1 MKQLFITLFAL
12 ATCAISA
19 SAQLTEQQQIQK
31 LNYVY
36 SYIRN
41 NYVDKELSLEPLVDE
56 AIRATIAELDPH
68 SNYLS
73 REEMEWL
80 RGRIR
85 GEQAGIGIRY
95 FMHNDTLVVSSIME
109 NSPAQHADIRLNDR
123 IIAVDNHSIVALG
136 TDSISPL
143 LRGAANSDVTLQIKR
158 RNTENTIEIEL
169 KRNNYPTSTV
179 SASYRVGDVGYVAI
193 SSFSKLTHRDLYE
206 AYTKLGNV
214 SSMVIDLRDNG
225 GGAETGAVDLA
236 SLFVRKGEVIV
247 TNEYRDHKEVIK
259 RKSKDDI
266 FCDIPL
272 VIIIN
277 ENSASASELFAG
289 AIQDNDRG
297 VIIGRTS
304 FGKGLIQ
311 RVVDLK
317 DGSGITLTIGRYK
330 TPSGRFIQRPYEMG
344 ERDTYRS
351 DKTRYMHPDSIEHD
365 DALLFRTLKR
375 NRPIYGGGGITPDI
389 YIESDSVRISEC
401 VSKSTADLA
410 FYHAIIDYW
419 DICSPSDIL
428 SQYPTVEAFGE
439 GYAIDEE
446 LLHIFYKEAEYSAE
460 GLSATDIDYIR
471 TTLLVTMARLL
482 YGEDA
487 NHYPLGLSLDYT
499 QQRAIEI
506 AGDSREIE
514 AVLGGLF

>member
-1 MKQLFITLFAL
+1 MKKLSITLAFL
-12 ATCAISA
+12 ISCAINA

-41 NYVDKELSLEPLVDE
+41 NYVDKELSLEPLVDK

-80 RGRIR
+80 RGHIR

-95 FMHNDTLVVSSIME
+95 VIHNDTLVVSSIID
-109 NSPAQHADIRLNDR
+109 NSPAQHAGIHTNDR
-123 IIAVDNHSIVALG
+123 IIAVDNHSIIGLSA
-136 TDSISPL
+136 DSISPIL
-143 LRGAANSDVTLQIKR
+143 KGATNSNVRLEVKR
-158 RNTENTIEIEL
+158 RNTESTIEIEL

-193 SSFSKLTHRDLYE
+193 SSFSKVTYRDLYE

-225 GGAETGAVDLA
+225 GGSETGAVDLA

-304 FGKGLIQ
+304 FGKGLTQ
-311 RVVDLK
+311 RIVDLK

-330 TPSGRFIQRPYEMG
+330 TPSGRIIQRPYEMG

-351 DKTRYMHPDSIEHD
+351 DRTRYMHPDSIEHD
-365 DALLFRTLKR
+365 EALLFRTLKR
-375 NRPIYGGGGITPDI
+375 HRPIYGGGGITPDI

-401 VSKSTADLA
+401 VSKSTADLV

-419 DICSPSDIL
+419 DVCYPGDIL
-428 SQYPTVEAFGE
+428 SQYPTVETFGE
-439 GYAIDEE
+439 GYNVNDR
-446 LLHIFYKEAEYSAE
+446 LLHIFYESAGYSAE
-460 GLSATDIDYIR
+460 GLTTTDIDYIR
-471 TTLLVTMARLL
+471 TMLLATMARLL

-487 NHYPLGLSLDYT
+487 NRYPFGLSLDYT

-506 AGDSREIE
+506 ASDRTKIE
-514 AVLGGLF
+514 YILGGSF

>member
-1 MKQLFITLFAL
+1 MKKLYITLAFL
-12 ATCAISA
+12 ISCAINA

-41 NYVDKELSLEPLVDE
+41 NYVDKELSLEPLVDK

-80 RGRIR
+80 RGHIR

-95 FMHNDTLVVSSIME
+95 VIHNDTLVVSSIID
-109 NSPAQHADIRLNDR
+109 NSPAQHAGIRLNDR
-123 IIAVDNHSIVALG
+123 IIAVDNHSIIGLSA
-136 TDSISPL
+136 DSISPIL
-143 LRGAANSDVTLQIKR
+143 KGATNSNVRLEVNR
-158 RNTENTIEIEL
+158 RNTESTIEIEL

-193 SSFSKLTHRDLYE
+193 SSFSKVTYRDLYE

-225 GGAETGAVDLA
+225 GGSETGAVDLA

-266 FCDIPL
+266 FCNIPL

-304 FGKGLIQ
+304 FGKGLTQ
-311 RVVDLK
+311 RIVDLK

-330 TPSGRFIQRPYEMG
+330 TPSGRIIQRPYEMG

-351 DKTRYMHPDSIEHD
+351 NRTRYMHPDSIEHD
-365 DALLFRTLKR
+365 EALLFRTLKHH
-375 NRPIYGGGGITPDI
+375 RPIYGGGGITPDI

-401 VSKSTADLA
+401 VSKSTADLV

-419 DICSPSDIL
+419 DVCDPGDIL
-428 SQYPTVEAFGE
+428 SQYPTVETFGE
-439 GYAIDEE
+439 GYNVNDR
-446 LLHIFYKEAEYSAE
+446 LLHIFYESAGYSAE
-460 GLSATDIDYIR
+460 GLTATDIDYIR
-471 TTLLVTMARLL
+471 TMLLATMARLL

-487 NHYPLGLSLDYT
+487 NRYPFGLSLDYT

-506 AGDSREIE
+506 ASDRTKIE
-514 AVLGGLF
+514 YILGGSF

>member
-1 MKQLFITLFAL
+1 
-12 ATCAISA
+12 
-19 SAQLTEQQQIQK
+19 
-31 LNYVY
+31 
-36 SYIRN
+36 
-41 NYVDKELSLEPLVDE
+41 
-56 AIRATIAELDPH
+56 
-68 SNYLS
+68 
-73 REEMEWL
+73 
-80 RGRIR
+80 
-85 GEQAGIGIRY
+85 
-95 FMHNDTLVVSSIME
+95 
-109 NSPAQHADIRLNDR
+109 
-123 IIAVDNHSIVALG
+123 
-136 TDSISPL
+136 
-143 LRGAANSDVTLQIKR
+143 
-158 RNTENTIEIEL
+158 
-169 KRNNYPTSTV
+169 
-179 SASYRVGDVGYVAI
+179 
-193 SSFSKLTHRDLYE
+193 
-206 AYTKLGNV
+206 
-214 SSMVIDLRDNG
+214 MVIDLRDNG

-247 TNEYRDHKEVIK
+247 TNEYRDHKEIIK

-365 DALLFRTLKR
+365 EALLYRTLKR

-401 VSKSTADLA
+401 VSKSTADLV

-446 LLHIFYKEAEYSAE
+446 LLHIFYKYAEYSAE

>member
-1 MKQLFITLFAL
+1 MKKLSITLAFL
-12 ATCAISA
+12 ISCAINA

-41 NYVDKELSLEPLVDE
+41 NYVDKELSLEPLVDK

-80 RGRIR
+80 RGHIR

-95 FMHNDTLVVSSIME
+95 VIHNDTLVVSSIIE
-109 NSPAQHADIRLNDR
+109 NSPAQHADIQVNDR
-123 IIAVDNHSIVALG
+123 IIAIDNHSIIGLS

-143 LRGAANSDVTLQIKR
+143 LRGAANSDVRLQIKR
-158 RNTENTIEIEL
+158 RNINNNIDIEL

-193 SSFSKLTHRDLYE
+193 SAFSKVTHRDFYE

-214 SSMVIDLRDNG
+214 NSVVIDLRDNG
-225 GGAETGAVDLA
+225 GGAEGGAVDLA
-236 SLFVRKGEVIV
+236 SLLLRKGEVIV
-247 TNEYRDHKEVIK
+247 TNKYRDHEEVIK
-259 RKSKDDI
+259 KKSKDNI
-266 FCDIPL
+266 LCDIPL

-277 ENSASASELFAG
+277 ENSASASELFTG

-311 RVVDLK
+311 RIVDLK

-330 TPSGRFIQRPYEMG
+330 TPSGRIIQRPYEMG

-351 DKTRYMHPDSIEHD
+351 DKTRYMHPDSLEHD
-365 DALLFRTLKR
+365 EALLFRTLKR
-375 NRPIYGGGGITPDI
+375 GRPIYGGGGITPDI
-389 YIESDSVRISEC
+389 YIESDTVRISEC
-401 VSKSTADLA
+401 VSQSREDLT
-410 FYHAIIDYW
+410 FYHAVIDYW
-419 DICSPSDIL
+419 DVCDADNIL
-428 SQYPTVEAFGE
+428 CQYPTIEVFGK
-439 GYAIDEE
+439 GYTVDDE
-446 LLHIFYKEAEYSAE
+446 LLHIFYKTAGYNATE
-460 GLSATDIDYIR
+460 LTVTDIDYIR
-471 TTLLVTMARLL
+471 TMLIATMGKLL

-487 NHYPLGLSLDYT
+487 NHYPFGLSLDYM

-506 AGDSREIE
+506 AGDSREID
-514 AVLGGLF
+514 AILGAMF

>member
-12 ATCAISA
+12 ATFAISA

-80 RGRIR
+80 RGRIY
-85 GEQAGIGIRY
+85 GSQAGIGIRY
-95 FMHNDTLVVSSIME
+95 FMHNDTLVVTSVME

-123 IIAVDNHSIVALG
+123 IIAVDNHSIVALS

-143 LRGAANSDVTLQIKR
+143 LRGAANSDVRLQIKR
-158 RNTENTIEIEL
+158 RNTESTIEIEL
-169 KRNNYPTSTV
+169 KCNNYTTSTV

-193 SSFSKLTHRDLYE
+193 SAFSKVTHRDFYE
-206 AYTKLGNV
+206 AYTKLGDV

-236 SLFVRKGEVIV
+236 SLLLRKGEVIV
-247 TNEYRDHKEVIK
+247 TNKYRGHEEVIK
-259 RKSKDDI
+259 KKSKDNI
-266 FCDIPL
+266 LCDIPL
-272 VIIIN
+272 VVIIN

-297 VIIGRTS
+297 VIVGRTS

-311 RVVDLK
+311 RIVDLK

-351 DKTRYMHPDSIEHD
+351 DKTRYMHPDSIKHD
-365 DALLFRTLKR
+365 EALLFRTLKR
-375 NRPIYGGGGITPDI
+375 HRPIYGGGGITPDI

-401 VSKSTADLA
+401 VSKSAADLA

-419 DICSPSDIL
+419 DICSPSNIL
-428 SQYPTVEAFGE
+428 GQYPTVEAFGE
-439 GYAIDEE
+439 GYNIDEE
-446 LLHIFYKEAEYSAE
+446 LLNIFYESAGFGAK
-460 GLSATDIDYIR
+460 GLTATDIDYSR
-471 TTLLVTMARLL
+471 TTLLATMARLL

-487 NHYPLGLSLDYT
+487 NHYPLGLTLDYT

-506 AGDSREIE
+506 AGDSEKIE
-514 AVLGGLF
+514 AILDGTF

>member
-1 MKQLFITLFAL
+1 MKKLSITLAFL
-12 ATCAISA
+12 ISCAINA

-41 NYVDKELSLEPLVDE
+41 NYVDKELSLEPLVDK

-80 RGRIR
+80 RGHIR

-95 FMHNDTLVVSSIME
+95 VIHNDTLVVSSIIE
-109 NSPAQHADIRLNDR
+109 NSPAQHADIQVNDR
-123 IIAVDNHSIVALG
+123 IIAIDNHSIIGLS

-143 LRGAANSDVTLQIKR
+143 LRGAANSDVRLQIKR
-158 RNTENTIEIEL
+158 RNINNNIDIEL
-169 KRNNYPTSTV
+169 KRNNYTTSTV

-193 SSFSKLTHRDLYE
+193 SAFSKVTHRDFYE

-214 SSMVIDLRDNG
+214 NSVVIDLRDNG
-225 GGAETGAVDLA
+225 GGAESGAVDLA
-236 SLFVRKGEVIV
+236 SLLLRKGEVIV
-247 TNEYRDHKEVIK
+247 TNKYRDHEEVIK
-259 RKSKDDI
+259 KKSKDNI
-266 FCDIPL
+266 LCDIPL

-277 ENSASASELFAG
+277 ENSASASELFTG

-311 RVVDLK
+311 RIVDLK

-330 TPSGRFIQRPYEMG
+330 TPSGRIIQRPYEMG

-351 DKTRYMHPDSIEHD
+351 DKTRYMHPDSLEHD
-365 DALLFRTLKR
+365 EALLFRTLKR
-375 NRPIYGGGGITPDI
+375 GRPIYGGGGITPDI
-389 YIESDSVRISEC
+389 YIESDTVRISEC
-401 VSKSTADLA
+401 VSQSREDLT
-410 FYHAIIDYW
+410 FYHAVIDYW
-419 DICSPSDIL
+419 DVCDADNIL
-428 SQYPTVEAFGE
+428 CQYPTIEVFGK
-439 GYAIDEE
+439 GYTVDDE
-446 LLHIFYKEAEYSAE
+446 LLHIFYKTAGYNATE
-460 GLSATDIDYIR
+460 LTATDIDYIR
-471 TTLLVTMARLL
+471 TMLIATMGKLL

-487 NHYPLGLSLDYT
+487 NHYPFGLSLDYM

-506 AGDSREIE
+506 AGDSREID
-514 AVLGGLF
+514 AILGAMF

>member
-1 MKQLFITLFAL
+1 MKKLSITLAFLISFA
-12 ATCAISA
+12 INA

-41 NYVDKELSLEPLVDE
+41 NYVDKELSMEPLVDK

-80 RGRIR
+80 RGHIR

-123 IIAVDNHSIVALG
+123 IITVDNHSIVALS

-143 LRGAANSDVTLQIKR
+143 LRGAANSDVKLQIKR
-158 RNTENTIEIEL
+158 RNTESTIKIEL
-169 KRNNYPTSTV
+169 ERNNYPTSTV
-179 SASYRVGDVGYVAI
+179 SASYRVGDVGYIAI
-193 SSFSKLTHRDLYE
+193 SAFSKVTHRDFYE

-214 SSMVIDLRDNG
+214 SSVVIDLRDNG
-225 GGAETGAVDLA
+225 GGAEGGAVDLA
-236 SLFVRKGEVIV
+236 SLLLRKGEVIV
-247 TNEYRDHKEVIK
+247 TNKYRDHEEVIK
-259 RKSKDDI
+259 KKSKDNI
-266 FCDIPL
+266 LCDIPL

-311 RVVDLK
+311 RIVDLK

-330 TPSGRFIQRPYEMG
+330 TPSGRIIQRPYEMG

-365 DALLFRTLKR
+365 EALLFRTLKHH
-375 NRPIYGGGGITPDI
+375 RPIYGGGGITPDI

-401 VSKSTADLA
+401 VSKSTTDLM

-428 SQYPTVEAFGE
+428 SKYPTVEAFGE
-439 GYAIDEE
+439 GYNVNDRLI
-446 LLHIFYKEAEYSAE
+446 HIFYESAGYSAE
-460 GLSATDIDYIR
+460 ELTATDIDYIR
-471 TTLLVTMARLL
+471 TMLLATMARLL

-487 NHYPLGLSLDYT
+487 NHYPFGLSLDYT
-499 QQRAIEI
+499 QQLALEI
-506 AGDSREIE
+506 AGDSRKIE
-514 AVLGGLF
+514 TVLGITF

>member
-1 MKQLFITLFAL
+1 MKKLSITLAFLISFA
-12 ATCAISA
+12 INA

-41 NYVDKELSLEPLVDE
+41 NYVDKELSLEPLVDK

-80 RGRIR
+80 RGHIR
-85 GEQAGIGIRY
+85 GKQAGIGIRY

-123 IIAVDNHSIVALG
+123 IITVDNHSIVALS

-143 LRGAANSDVTLQIKR
+143 LRGAANSDVKLQIKR
-158 RNTENTIEIEL
+158 RNTESTIEIEL
-169 KRNNYPTSTV
+169 ERNNYPTSTV
-179 SASYRVGDVGYVAI
+179 SASYRVGNVGYVAI
-193 SSFSKLTHRDLYE
+193 SSFSKVTYRDLYE

-225 GGAETGAVDLA
+225 GGSEGGAVDLA

-259 RKSKDDI
+259 RKSKNDI

-289 AIQDNDRG
+289 SIQDNDRG

-311 RVVDLK
+311 RIVDLK

-330 TPSGRFIQRPYEMG
+330 TPSGRIIQRPYEMG

-365 DALLFRTLKR
+365 EALLFRTLKHH
-375 NRPIYGGGGITPDI
+375 RPIYGGGGITPDI

-401 VSKSTADLA
+401 VSKSTADLM

-428 SQYPTVEAFGE
+428 SKYPTVEAFGE
-439 GYAIDEE
+439 GYNVNDRLI
-446 LLHIFYKEAEYSAE
+446 HIFYESTGYSAE
-460 GLSATDIDYIR
+460 ELTATDIDYIR
-471 TTLLVTMARLL
+471 TMLLVTMARLL

-487 NHYPLGLSLDYT
+487 NHYPFGLSLDYT
-499 QQRAIEI
+499 QQLALEI
-506 AGDSREIE
+506 AGDSRKIE
-514 AVLGGLF
+514 AVLGITF

>member
-1 MKQLFITLFAL
+1 MKKLSITLAFL
-12 ATCAISA
+12 ISCAINA

-41 NYVDKELSLEPLVDE
+41 NYVDKELSLEPLVDK

-80 RGRIR
+80 RGHIR

-95 FMHNDTLVVSSIME
+95 VIHNDTLVVSSIID
-109 NSPAQHADIRLNDR
+109 NSPAQHAGIHTNDR
-123 IIAVDNHSIVALG
+123 IIAVDNHSIIGLS

-143 LRGAANSDVTLQIKR
+143 LRGAANSDVRLQIKR
-158 RNTENTIEIEL
+158 RNINNNIDIEL
-169 KRNNYPTSTV
+169 KRNNYTTSTV

-193 SSFSKLTHRDLYE
+193 SAFSKVTHRDFYE

-214 SSMVIDLRDNG
+214 NSVVIDLRDNG
-225 GGAETGAVDLA
+225 GGAEGGAVDLA
-236 SLFVRKGEVIV
+236 SLLLRKGEVIV
-247 TNEYRDHKEVIK
+247 TNKYRDHEEVIK
-259 RKSKDDI
+259 KKSKDNI
-266 FCDIPL
+266 LCDIPL

-277 ENSASASELFAG
+277 ENSASASELFTG

-311 RVVDLK
+311 RIVDLK

-330 TPSGRFIQRPYEMG
+330 TPSGRIIQRPYEMG

-351 DKTRYMHPDSIEHD
+351 DRTRYMHPDSIEHD
-365 DALLFRTLKR
+365 EALLFRTLKHH
-375 NRPIYGGGGITPDI
+375 RPIYGGGGITPDI

-401 VSKSTADLA
+401 VSKSTADLV
-410 FYHAIIDYW
+410 FYHTIIDYW
-419 DICSPSDIL
+419 DVCDPGDIL
-428 SQYPTVEAFGE
+428 SQYPTVETFGE
-439 GYAIDEE
+439 GYNVNDR
-446 LLHIFYKEAEYSAE
+446 LLHIFYESAGYSAE
-460 GLSATDIDYIR
+460 GLTATDIDYIR
-471 TTLLVTMARLL
+471 TMLLATMARLL

-487 NHYPLGLSLDYT
+487 NRYPFGLSLDYT

-506 AGDSREIE
+506 ANDRTKIE
-514 AVLGGLF
+514 YLLGGSF

>member
-1 MKQLFITLFAL
+1 MKKLSITLVFL
-12 ATCAISA
+12 ISCAINA

-41 NYVDKELSLEPLVDE
+41 NYVDKELSLEPLVDK

-80 RGRIR
+80 RGHIR

-123 IIAVDNHSIVALG
+123 IIAVDNHSIIGLSA
-136 TDSISPL
+136 DSISPIL
-143 LRGAANSDVTLQIKR
+143 KGATNSNVRLEVKR
-158 RNTENTIEIEL
+158 RNTENTIEVEL

-179 SASYRVGDVGYVAI
+179 SASYRVGNVGYVAI
-193 SSFSKLTHRDLYE
+193 SSFSKVTYRDLYE

-225 GGAETGAVDLA
+225 GGSEGGAVDLA

-266 FCDIPL
+266 FCNIPL

-304 FGKGLIQ
+304 FGKGLTQ
-311 RVVDLK
+311 RIVDLK

-330 TPSGRFIQRPYEMG
+330 TPSGRIIQRPYEMG

-365 DALLFRTLKR
+365 EALLFRTLKHH
-375 NRPIYGGGGITPDI
+375 RPIYGGGGITPDI

-401 VSKSTADLA
+401 VSKSTADLV

-419 DICSPSDIL
+419 DVCDPGDIL
-428 SQYPTVEAFGE
+428 SQYPTVETFGK
-439 GYAIDEE
+439 GYNVNDR
-446 LLHIFYKEAEYSAE
+446 LLHIFYESAGYSAE
-460 GLSATDIDYIR
+460 GLTATDIDYIR
-471 TTLLVTMARLL
+471 TMLLATMARLL

-487 NHYPLGLSLDYT
+487 NCYPFGLSLDYT

-506 AGDSREIE
+506 ASDRTKIE
-514 AVLGGLF
+514 YILGGSF

>member
-1 MKQLFITLFAL
+1 MKKLSITLAFLISFA
-12 ATCAISA
+12 INA

-41 NYVDKELSLEPLVDE
+41 NYVDKELSLEPLVDK

-80 RGRIR
+80 RGHIR

-123 IIAVDNHSIVALG
+123 IITVDNHSIVALS

-143 LRGAANSDVTLQIKR
+143 LRGAANSDVKLQIKR
-158 RNTENTIEIEL
+158 RNTESTIKIEL

-179 SASYRVGDVGYVAI
+179 SASYRVGDVGYIAI
-193 SSFSKLTHRDLYE
+193 SAFSKVTHRDFYE

-214 SSMVIDLRDNG
+214 SSVVIDLRDNG
-225 GGAETGAVDLA
+225 GGAEGGAVDLA
-236 SLFVRKGEVIV
+236 SLLLRKGEVIV
-247 TNEYRDHKEVIK
+247 TNEYRDHKDVIK

-289 AIQDNDRG
+289 SIQDNDRG

-311 RVVDLK
+311 RIVDLK

-330 TPSGRFIQRPYEMG
+330 TPSGRIIQRPYEMG

-365 DALLFRTLKR
+365 EALLFRTLKHH
-375 NRPIYGGGGITPDI
+375 RPIYGGGGITPDI

-401 VSKSTADLA
+401 VSKSTADLM

-428 SQYPTVEAFGE
+428 SKYPTVEAFGE
-439 GYAIDEE
+439 GYNVNDRLI
-446 LLHIFYKEAEYSAE
+446 HIFYESSGYSAE
-460 GLSATDIDYIR
+460 ELTATDIDYIH
-471 TTLLVTMARLL
+471 TTLRSTMAKLL

-487 NHYPLGLSLDYT
+487 YHYPFGLSLDYT
-499 QQRAIEI
+499 QQLALEI
-506 AGDSREIE
+506 AGDSRKIE
-514 AVLGGLF
+514 AVLGNTF

>member
-1 MKQLFITLFAL
+1 MKKLSITLAFL
-12 ATCAISA
+12 ISCAINA

-41 NYVDKELSLEPLVDE
+41 NYVDKELSLEPLVDK

-80 RGRIR
+80 RGHIR

-95 FMHNDTLVVSSIME
+95 VIHNDTLVVSSIIE
-109 NSPAQHADIRLNDR
+109 NSPAQHADIQVNDR
-123 IIAVDNHSIVALG
+123 IIAIDNHSIIGLS

-143 LRGAANSDVTLQIKR
+143 LRGAANSDVRLQIKR
-158 RNTENTIEIEL
+158 RNINNNIDIEL
-169 KRNNYPTSTV
+169 KRNNYTTSTV

-193 SSFSKLTHRDLYE
+193 SAFSKVTHRDFYE

-214 SSMVIDLRDNG
+214 NSVVIDLRDNG
-225 GGAETGAVDLA
+225 GGAEGGAVDLA
-236 SLFVRKGEVIV
+236 SLLLRKGEVIV
-247 TNEYRDHKEVIK
+247 TNKYRDHEEAIK
-259 RKSKDDI
+259 KKSKDNI
-266 FCDIPL
+266 LCDIPL

-277 ENSASASELFAG
+277 ENSASASELFTG

-311 RVVDLK
+311 RIVDLK

-330 TPSGRFIQRPYEMG
+330 TPSGRIIQRPYEMG

-351 DKTRYMHPDSIEHD
+351 DKTRYMHPDSLEHD
-365 DALLFRTLKR
+365 EALLFRTLKHH
-375 NRPIYGGGGITPDI
+375 RPIYGGGGITPDI

-401 VSKSTADLA
+401 VSKSTADLV
-410 FYHAIIDYW
+410 FYHTIIDYW
-419 DICSPSDIL
+419 DVCDPGDIL
-428 SQYPTVEAFGE
+428 SQYPTVETFGE
-439 GYAIDEE
+439 GYNVNDR
-446 LLHIFYKEAEYSAE
+446 LLHIFYESAGYSAE
-460 GLSATDIDYIR
+460 GLTATDIDYIR
-471 TTLLVTMARLL
+471 TMLLATMARLL

-487 NHYPLGLSLDYT
+487 NRYPFGLSLDYT

-506 AGDSREIE
+506 ANDRTKIE
-514 AVLGGLF
+514 YLLGGSF